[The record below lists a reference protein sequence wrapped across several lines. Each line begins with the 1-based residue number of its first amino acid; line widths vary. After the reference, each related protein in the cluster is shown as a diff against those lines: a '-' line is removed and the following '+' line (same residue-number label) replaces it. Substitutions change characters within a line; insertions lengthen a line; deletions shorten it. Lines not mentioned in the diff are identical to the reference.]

1 MLFGVR
7 WGSLRAKII
16 AWSFVPT
23 VIILVAVAL
32 ITFTAY
38 QQVTQTLVIE
48 RDRELTRLAAGQL
61 ATELAESTSIL
72 ATVTRMADFAQPDP
86 IVQRAALQRARN
98 RLVVFDG
105 GVVILDTF
113 GTVVAA
119 EPERPEIVGQ
129 DWSNRNY
136 FREMVRTQRPSFSDI
151 APDGLQGAEV
161 IALAVPINGA
171 EGEFL
176 GAMVGMFRLQATAF
190 SAFYGG
196 IVKLRLGESGNMYLV
211 DGNGRVIY
219 HSEPEHIGEDFSGQ
233 GVVQQVLSGKVDA
246 LRTRD
251 FDGQDIVAGFAPVP
265 GTPWG
270 LVTEESLSSLSSSFQ
285 GYQRFLLLL
294 LVLGVVVPAL
304 VVTLGVGQI
313 LRPIQKLIGAA
324 QEVARGNFGQS
335 IAAKTGDEIEELAH
349 QFNLM
354 SAQLQ
359 ESYAHLEQRVADRTR
374 ELATLN
380 TVASVVSRSLELNEI
395 LENALKTALEALE
408 LEAGAIYVKDTETH
422 RLQPACH
429 QGLSE
434 AFDHVAAQD
443 AFALSARAAER
454 GEPVIINDLFQTMG
468 APPPAP
474 ARAALGEAEAD
485 SAELAEVGYRSL
497 ASIPL
502 VAKGQVEGVLTLASL
517 QPDRFGQG
525 DIDLLRSIGGQIGV
539 AVENAR
545 LYRQAQQLAV
555 VEERQRL
562 ARELHDS
569 VTQSLYGAVLYAK
582 AAAGQLTLGQLD
594 KVAEQL
600 AVLQDTTQEALAEM
614 RLLIYELRPP
624 VLEKVGLV
632 AALQARLQAVEGRAG
647 LKTEFKVDGVDHLPH
662 ATEEGLYRIAQEA
675 LNNALKH
682 ARARRIGVFLRQ
694 SGDALALEIADDG
707 VGFEPIQASAQGG
720 MGLSAMGERIAQLG
734 GHLKVESNPGQ
745 GTRVL
750 VELQV

>member
-1 MLFGVR
+1 MLLGVR

-23 VIILVAVAL
+23 MIILVAVAL

-72 ATVTRMADFAQPDP
+72 AAVARMADIAQHDSL
-86 IVQRAALQRARN
+86 VQQAALRRTRN

-113 GTVVAA
+113 GTVVAT

-129 DWSNRNY
+129 DWSSRNY
-136 FREMVRTQRPSFSDI
+136 FRDMVRAQQPAFSDI
-151 APDGLQGAEV
+151 APDGPQGAEV
-161 IALAVPINGA
+161 IALAVPISGA

-219 HSEPEHIGEDFSGQ
+219 HSEPEHIGEDFAELGA
-233 GVVQQVLSGKVDA
+233 VQQVLSGKVDA
-246 LRTRD
+246 QRTRD

-270 LVTEESLSSLSSSFQ
+270 LVTEESLSNLAGSFQ

-335 IAAKTGDEIEELAH
+335 IAAQSGDEIEELAH

-359 ESYAHLEQRVADRTR
+359 ESYTHLEQRVADRTR

-380 TVASVVSRSLELNEI
+380 AIASVVSRSLELDEI
-395 LENALKTALEALE
+395 LENALKTALEALD

-422 RLQPACH
+422 HLQPVCH

-434 AFDHVAAQD
+434 AFDHTAAQD
-443 AFALSARAAER
+443 AFALSARAAQR

-474 ARAALGEAEAD
+474 ALAAQGETEA
-485 SAELAEVGYRSL
+485 SYRSL

-517 QPDRFGQG
+517 RPSRFGQG
-525 DIDLLRSIGGQIGV
+525 DIDLLLSMGGQIGV

-647 LKTEFKVDGVDHLPH
+647 LKTEFRVDGVDHLPQ

-682 ARARRIGVFLRQ
+682 AHARRIGVYLRQ
-694 SGDALALEIADDG
+694 NGDTLALEIADDG
-707 VGFEPIQASAQGG
+707 VGFEPVQAAAQGG

-734 GHLKVESNPGQ
+734 GRLKLESNPGQ

>member
-72 ATVTRMADFAQPDP
+72 ATVARMADIAQPDS
-86 IVQRAALQRARN
+86 IVQQTALQRAHN

-119 EPERPEIVGQ
+119 EPERPEILGQ
-129 DWSNRNY
+129 DWSSRNY
-136 FREMVRTQRPSFSDI
+136 FREMVRVQRPAFSDI
-151 APDGLQGAEV
+151 APDGPQGAEV
-161 IALAVPINGA
+161 IALAVPISGE

-211 DGNGRVIY
+211 DGNSRVIY

-270 LVTEESLSSLSSSFQ
+270 LVTEESLSTLTGSFQ

-313 LRPIQKLIGAA
+313 LHPIQRLIGAA

-335 IAAKTGDEIEELAH
+335 IAAQTGDEIEELAH

-380 TVASVVSRSLELNEI
+380 TVASVVSRSLEQDEI
-395 LENALKTALEALE
+395 LESALKTALEALE

-422 RLQPACH
+422 HLQPACH

-434 AFDHVAAQD
+434 AFDHAAAQD
-443 AFALSARAAER
+443 AFALSAHAAER
-454 GEPVIINDLFQTMG
+454 GEPVIINDLFPTMG

-474 ARAALGEAEAD
+474 ALGAQGGTEA
-485 SAELAEVGYRSL
+485 GYRSL

-517 QPDRFGQG
+517 QPGRFGQG
-525 DIDLLRSIGGQIGV
+525 DIDLLLSIGGQIGV

-600 AVLQDTTQEALAEM
+600 AVLQDTTQEALGEM

-624 VLEKVGLV
+624 VLETVGLV

-647 LKTEFKVDGVDHLPH
+647 LKTEFKVDGVDRLPH
-662 ATEEGLYRIAQEA
+662 ATEESLYRIAQEA

-682 ARARRIGVFLRQ
+682 AHARRIGVYLRQ
-694 SGDALALEIADDG
+694 NGEALALEIADDG
-707 VGFEPIQASAQGG
+707 VGFEPAQALAQGG

-734 GHLKVESNPGQ
+734 GRLKVESNPGQ

>member
-1 MLFGVR
+1 MLLGVR

-48 RDRELTRLAAGQL
+48 RDRELTRLAAGQF
-61 ATELAESTSIL
+61 ATELAELTTIL
-72 ATVTRMADFAQPDP
+72 SALGRTADIAQHDSV
-86 IVQRAALQRARN
+86 VQHAALQRARN

-105 GVVILDTF
+105 GVVILDNF

-119 EPERPEIVGQ
+119 EPDRREILGQ
-129 DWSNRNY
+129 DWSSRSY
-136 FREMVRTQRPSFSDI
+136 FRQMVRVQQPTFSDI
-151 APDGLQGAEV
+151 TPDGPQEAEV
-161 IALAVPINGA
+161 IALAVPLSGE

-176 GAMVGMFRLQATAF
+176 GTMVGMFRLQATAF

-196 IVKLRLGESGNMYLV
+196 IVKLRLGESGNIYLV

-219 HSEPEHIGEDFSGQ
+219 HSEPKHIGEDFSGL
-233 GVVQQVLSGKVDA
+233 GVVQQVLSGKADA
-246 LRTRD
+246 LRTHD

-270 LVTEESLSSLSSSFQ
+270 LVTEESWSNLTRSFQ

-294 LVLGVVVPAL
+294 LALGVVVPAL
-304 VVTLGVGQI
+304 VVTVGVGQI
-313 LRPIQKLIGAA
+313 LRPIQRLIGAA
-324 QEVARGNFGQS
+324 QEVARGNFGQN
-335 IAAKTGDEIEELAH
+335 IAAQTGDEIEELAR
-349 QFNLM
+349 QFNMM
-354 SAQLQ
+354 SAQLH
-359 ESYAHLEQRVADRTR
+359 ESYTHLEQRVADRTQ

-380 TVASVVSRSLELNEI
+380 RIASVASRSLELDDI
-395 LENALKTALEALE
+395 LRNALTTALEALA
-408 LEAGAIYVKDTETH
+408 LEAGVIYLKDAETH
-422 RLQPACH
+422 HLQAAYQH
-429 QGLSE
+429 GLSD
-434 AFDHVAAQD
+434 AFDYAAAQD
-443 AFALSARAAER
+443 AFALSARAAEQ
-454 GEPVIINDLFQTMG
+454 GEPVIIEDLLQTLG

-474 ARAALGEAEAD
+474 ASSAGEVGEA
-485 SAELAEVGYRSL
+485 GYRSL
-497 ASIPL
+497 ASVPL
-502 VAKGQVEGVLTLASL
+502 IAKGQVEGVLTVASL
-517 QPDRFGQG
+517 QTGRFGQT
-525 DIDLLRSIGGQIGV
+525 DIDLLLSIGSQIGV
-539 AVENAR
+539 AIENAR

-582 AAAGQLTLGQLD
+582 AAAGQLAVGQLD

-647 LKTEFKVDGVDHLPH
+647 LKTDFKVDGVDHLPH
-662 ATEEGLYRIAQEA
+662 RIEERLYRIAQEA
-675 LNNALKH
+675 LNNSLKH
-682 ARARRIGVFLRQ
+682 AHARRISVYLRQ
-694 SGDALALEIADDG
+694 DERTLHMEIADDG
-707 VGFEPIQASAQGG
+707 LGFEPTHARAQGG
-720 MGLSAMGERIAQLG
+720 MGLSYGRAHRPTGGTLDGGE
-734 GHLKVESNPGQ
+734 
-745 GTRVL
+745 
-750 VELQV
+750 

>member
-1 MLFGVR
+1 
-7 WGSLRAKII
+7 
-16 AWSFVPT
+16 
-23 VIILVAVAL
+23 
-32 ITFTAY
+32 
-38 QQVTQTLVIE
+38 
-48 RDRELTRLAAGQL
+48 
-61 ATELAESTSIL
+61 
-72 ATVTRMADFAQPDP
+72 
-86 IVQRAALQRARN
+86 
-98 RLVVFDG
+98 
-105 GVVILDTF
+105 
-113 GTVVAA
+113 
-119 EPERPEIVGQ
+119 
-129 DWSNRNY
+129 
-136 FREMVRTQRPSFSDI
+136 
-151 APDGLQGAEV
+151 
-161 IALAVPINGA
+161 
-171 EGEFL
+171 
-176 GAMVGMFRLQATAF
+176 
-190 SAFYGG
+190 
-196 IVKLRLGESGNMYLV
+196 
-211 DGNGRVIY
+211 
-219 HSEPEHIGEDFSGQ
+219 
-233 GVVQQVLSGKVDA
+233 
-246 LRTRD
+246 
-251 FDGQDIVAGFAPVP
+251 
-265 GTPWG
+265 
-270 LVTEESLSSLSSSFQ
+270 LVTEESLSNLAGSFQ

-335 IAAKTGDEIEELAH
+335 IAAQSGDEIEELAH

-359 ESYAHLEQRVADRTR
+359 ESYTHLEQRVADRTR

-380 TVASVVSRSLELNEI
+380 AIASVVSRSLELDEI
-395 LENALKTALEALE
+395 LENALKTALEALD

-422 RLQPACH
+422 HLQPVCH

-434 AFDHVAAQD
+434 AFDHAAAQD
-443 AFALSARAAER
+443 AFALSARAAQR

-474 ARAALGEAEAD
+474 ALAAQGETEA
-485 SAELAEVGYRSL
+485 SYRSL

-517 QPDRFGQG
+517 RPSRFGQG
-525 DIDLLRSIGGQIGV
+525 DIDLLLSMGGQIGV

-647 LKTEFKVDGVDHLPH
+647 LKTEFRVDGVDHLPQ

-682 ARARRIGVFLRQ
+682 AHARRIGVYLRQ
-694 SGDALALEIADDG
+694 NGDTLALEIADDG
-707 VGFEPIQASAQGG
+707 VGFEPVQASAQGG

-734 GHLKVESNPGQ
+734 GRLKLESNPGQ

>member
-1 MLFGVR
+1 MLLGLR

-23 VIILVAVAL
+23 MIILVAVAL

-72 ATVTRMADFAQPDP
+72 AAVARMADITQPDSL
-86 IVQRAALQRARN
+86 VQQAALRRARN

-113 GTVVAA
+113 GTVVAT

-129 DWSNRNY
+129 DWSSRNY
-136 FREMVRTQRPSFSDI
+136 FREMVRAQQPAFSDI
-151 APDGLQGAEV
+151 APDGPQGAEV
-161 IALAVPINGA
+161 IALAVPIGGA

-219 HSEPEHIGEDFSGQ
+219 HSEPEHIGEDFAEL

-246 LRTRD
+246 QRTRD

-270 LVTEESLSSLSSSFQ
+270 LVTEESLSSLAGSFQ

-304 VVTLGVGQI
+304 VVTLGVGEI
-313 LRPIQKLIGAA
+313 LRPIQRLIGAA

-335 IAAKTGDEIEELAH
+335 IAAQTGDEIEELAH

-359 ESYAHLEQRVADRTR
+359 ESYTHLEQRVADRTR

-380 TVASVVSRSLELNEI
+380 TVASVVSRSLELDEI
-395 LENALKTALEALE
+395 LASALKTALEALE

-422 RLQPACH
+422 HLRPACH

-443 AFALSARAAER
+443 AFALSARAAQR

-474 ARAALGEAEAD
+474 ALAAQGEAET
-485 SAELAEVGYRSL
+485 GYRSL

-517 QPDRFGQG
+517 QPSRFGQG
-525 DIDLLRSIGGQIGV
+525 DIDLLLSIGGQIGV
-539 AVENAR
+539 AVENGR

-582 AAAGQLTLGQLD
+582 AAAGQLTLGQFD
-594 KVAEQL
+594 TVAEQL

-682 ARARRIGVFLRQ
+682 ARAHRIGVYLRQ
-694 SGDALALEIADDG
+694 NGDALALEIADDG
-707 VGFEPIQASAQGG
+707 VGFEPVQASAQGG

-734 GHLKVESNPGQ
+734 GRLKVESNPGQ